1 MKLYQTLE
9 NQIKKEPNYVSDN
22 GEVKKWVVLSKA
34 QNLDE
39 ELIELLLEDPDL
51 KESFFIKVKDV
62 LVFKQT
68 LFIQFLEQK
77 NYLNDSYT
85 QFKNKVGLTIE
96 INT

>member
-1 MKLYQTLE
+1 QTLE

-39 ELIELLLEDPDL
+39 ELIELLLQDPDL
-51 KESFFIKVKDV
+51 KENFFIKVKDV
-62 LVFKQT
+62 MVFKQT

-85 QFKNKVGLTIE
+85 QFKNKVG
-96 INT
+96 